1 MTITHPQASRAVNA
15 SESNRQSRPAIKLA
29 KTPPPFSIP
38 PAKSEP
44 THAARLS
51 VSALNRREARELER
65 AALRTLPVFPTI
77 ADGVLAEDWS

>member
-29 KTPPPFSIP
+29 PVPFDLP
-38 PAKSEP
+38 LAKPEP

-51 VSALNRREARELER
+51 VSALNKREARELER

-77 ADGVLAEDWS
+77 ADGVLAEDWA